1 MEPVGKYGGVIVVKP
16 SEIRAYVK
24 PELKRTIKA
33 IAGLKNSDRDW
44 TISDCVVDALE
55 KWLELPENQELIKKH
70 RLDEGKTDG

>member
-1 MEPVGKYGGVIVVKP
+1 METVGRYSGVIVAKP

-33 IAGLKNSDRDW
+33 IAGLKNSGRDW
-44 TISDCVVDALE
+44 TISDCVVEALE

-70 RLDEGKTDG
+70 RLEGDNDG